1 MPANTRC
8 YGYEKFDLTWY
19 LYMEYN
25 SSKHIM
31 TCWREYMPDQEFD

>member
-19 LYMEYN
+19 LYM
-25 SSKHIM
+25 SKHIM